1 MKLNY
6 RHLHHFWAVAKEGH
20 LTRAAQKLHLSQSSI
35 SMQIREL
42 EERLGHDLFT
52 REGRTLRLTETG
64 NVVLAYAE
72 SIFSLGSEMLAA
84 VSAGEGQNRK
94 RLRVGA
100 VATLSRN
107 FQDNFLRPLLGMR
120 DVHIAIESG
129 TLEELVKRLAVHRL
143 DVVLSNRAPGTD
155 AEKKLH
161 VRRVSRQ
168 AVCLIG
174 PPRRAKR
181 PFRFPADLA
190 GVRLLL
196 PGQSSDIR
204 REFDVLCEELELTL
218 NVFAEVDDMAMLRL
232 LARDSDSVALLPP
245 VVVQDELKGGLLEE
259 YCTVPDVR
267 ENFYAITTERQFEP
281 VLLRVLLARKPTA

>member
-1 MKLNY
+1 MQVNY
-6 RHLHHFWAVAKEGH
+6 RHLHHFWAVAREGQ
-20 LTRAAQKLHLSQSSI
+20 LTRAAEKLHLSQSSI

-42 EERLGHDLFT
+42 EERLGHDLFI
-52 REGRTLRLTETG
+52 REGRALKLTETG
-64 NVVLAYAE
+64 TLVLAYAE

-84 VSAGEGQNRK
+84 VTAGEAQNKK
-94 RLRVGA
+94 RLRIGA

-120 DVHIAIESG
+120 DVHIQIESG

-143 DVVLSNRAPGTD
+143 DVVLSNRAPG
-155 AEKKLH
+155 ASPERKLH
-161 VRRVSRQ
+161 VRRISRQ

-174 PPRRAKR
+174 PPRQAKR
-181 PFRFPADLA
+181 GFRFPADLA
-190 GVRLLL
+190 KVRLLL
-196 PGQSSDIR
+196 PGHSSDIR
-204 REFDVLCEELELTL
+204 REFDVLCEELELDV

-245 VVVQDELKGGLLEE
+245 VVVQDELRAGILEE

-267 ENFYAITTERQFEP
+267 ENFYAVTTERQFEP
-281 VLLRVLLARKPTA
+281 ALLRVLLDKISEA